1 MKCKKWLPVQIT
13 GTNGTPIHH
22 EGSLKNAERYRNT
35 RNNSD
40 YRYRLC
46 FDNGSS
52 DDGSSDDLI
61 TDGFPLSSLNEIEIR
76 LGGVAVQRF
85 SIDNL
90 NIHID
95 NDIYNEENPMEYI
108 MLQHINRR
116 HLYGPIACVDGL
128 IGPLLWWRGQGHA
141 GGDILLKDLLKLVA
155 DENNDLTPQTIII
168 KELIFY
174 EKDITGT
181 MSLLQKMR
189 DEIGW
194 GCTWRTQSTKTTP
207 RWDIWTIRSTR

>member
-1 MKCKKWLPVQIT
+1 MSGSDLAPFVGAVLRDRIIDEMQKMIT
-13 GTNGTPIHH
+13 CTD
-22 EGSLKNAERYRNT
+22 YRNT

-61 TDGFPLSSLNEIEIR
+61 TDGFPLSSLNEIEKR

-108 MLQHINRR
+108 ILQHIHRR

-128 IGPLLWWRGQGHA
+128 IGPLLWRRGQGHA
-141 GGDILLKDLLKLVA
+141 GGDILL
-155 DENNDLTPQTIII
+155 
-168 KELIFY
+168 
-174 EKDITGT
+174 
-181 MSLLQKMR
+181 
-189 DEIGW
+189 
-194 GCTWRTQSTKTTP
+194 
-207 RWDIWTIRSTR
+207 